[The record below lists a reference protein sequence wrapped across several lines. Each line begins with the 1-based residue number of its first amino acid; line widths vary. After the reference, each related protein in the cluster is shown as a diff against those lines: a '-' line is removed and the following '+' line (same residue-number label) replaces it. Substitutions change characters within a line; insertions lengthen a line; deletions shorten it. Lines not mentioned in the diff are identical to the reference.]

1 MTTENL
7 QNIMKTAWQFRKQYN
22 LSMSEALKQA
32 WANFKLKK
40 ELSERVVMFYFR
52 KVNGEIRQAY
62 GTLMANIVPAT
73 AGNRKTNNEN
83 QIYFDTEK
91 LGWRSFKK
99 VNLISIA

>member
-1 MTTENL
+1 MRTENL

-22 LSMSEALKQA
+22 LTMSEALKQA

-40 ELSERVVMFYFR
+40 ELSERVVKFYFR
-52 KVNGEIRQAY
+52 KVDGGLRTAY

-73 AGNRKTNNEN
+73 SSNRKTNSEN